1 MHLPPFKAVNQ
12 KEYLMNQNAHYINVY
27 FKPDAFYTYGCYSGS
42 QWESI
47 FPTMHQNTEQTCNHK
62 IERSDWNIHDTTNSH
77 YPFINHTKKKEKKS
91 QYMVNTHSDSP
102 TRYCQFNSWCW
113 CASRPSHVQ
122 QLCNSTLGASAA
134 YLSFLS
140 SWRCFVTHLFRMWYD
155 KMLSIKR
162 EYLNY

>member
-77 YPFINHTKKKEKKS
+77 YPFINHTKKWKKITIHGKHAFGLTYKILS
-91 QYMVNTHSDSP
+91 VQLVMLVCQP
-102 TRYCQFNSWCW
+102 TQPCP
-113 CASRPSHVQ
+113 ATK
-122 QLCNSTLGASAA
+122 QLYSKCFCRLP
-134 YLSFLS
+134 LFPFLLA
-140 SWRCFVTHLFRMWYD
+140 LFCD
-155 KMLSIKR
+155 TPI
-162 EYLNY
+162 